1 MNHFKKIASVLETH
15 SLDAVLLTCE
25 ANRFY
30 ASGFHSFGTDGVAV
44 VTRNRNYYFTDSRYT
59 EAAARHVRDAEIRQT
74 DREHPYSALI
84 NEVIEKEHITRMG
97 YEDEYMT
104 AADFRR
110 FSEKLHCELVPATE
124 LLWTLRAVKDQAEL
138 ECMIQA
144 QRIAEKAL
152 ADILGEIRPGVTEKE
167 IAALL
172 LYKMLHYGAEDKS
185 FDPIVVSGPNGS
197 LPHGVPSEKP
207 IQAGE
212 FVTMDFGCKFGGY
225 CSDMTRTVAVGHVT
239 EEMETVY
246 NTVLKAQ
253 LAGIAAAKADVTG
266 AAVDGAA
273 RQVIADAG
281 YGPYFGHSFGHSVGV
296 EIHENPNA
304 TPSNSKPLPAGVV
317 ISAEPGIYLPGKLGV
332 RIEDVIVI
340 TEQGCQDITLAPKE
354 LLIL

>member
-84 NEVIEKEHITRMG
+84 NEVTEKEHITRMG

>member
-1 MNHFKKIASVLETH
+1 MNHFKKIAGVLEAH
-15 SLDAVLLTCE
+15 GLDAVLLTCE

-30 ASGFHSFGTDGVAV
+30 ASGFHSSGTDGVAI
-44 VTRNRNYYFTDSRYT
+44 VTRNRSYYFTDSRYT
-59 EAAARHVRDAEIRQT
+59 EAAARYVQGAEIRQT

-104 AADFRR
+104 AADFHR

-212 FVTMDFGCKFGGY
+212 FVTMDFGANVDGY
-225 CSDMTRTVAVGHVT
+225 CTDMTRTVAVGHVSD
-239 EEMETVY
+239 EQKKVY
-246 NTVLKAQ
+246 DTVLKAQ
-253 LAGIAAAKADVTG
+253 LACCGFAKAG
-266 AAVDGAA
+266 YKGCEVDKVA
-273 RQVIADAG
+273 RDIIYGAG
-281 YGPYFGHSFGHSVGV
+281 YEGCFGHGLGHAVGI
-296 EIHENPNA
+296 EIHENPRYSP
-304 TPSNSKPLPAGVV
+304 TCSDIIQSGMVMT
-317 ISAEPGIYLPGKLGV
+317 IEPGIYLPGKFGV
-332 RIEDVIVI
+332 RIEDTTFVRPDGCEIV
-340 TEQGCQDITLAPKE
+340 GKSPKE
-354 LLIL
+354 LIVL

>member
-1 MNHFKKIASVLETH
+1 MKQRTDK
-15 SLDAVLLTCE
+15 LLAAMPGGFE
-25 ANRFY
+25 AALVSTDVNRFY
-30 ASGFHSFGTDGVAV
+30 FLGFDSGDAGTVLILPDK
-44 VTRNRNYYFTDSRYT
+44 TYFIIDSRYIEIA
-59 EAAARHVRDAEIRQT
+59 EATVKEAEVILEGKALEQVRDILAAHGVKHLYLENKAT
-74 DREHPYSALI
+74 LAYADRVRAALPGV
-84 NEVIEKEHITRMG
+84 EVDTGAVLSDAIDAI
-97 YEDEYMT
+97 
-104 AADFRR
+104 
-110 FSEKLHCELVPATE
+110 
-124 LLWTLRAVKDQAEL
+124 RAVKSEEEFDA
-138 ECMIQA
+138 IRRA
-144 QRIAEKAL
+144 QVITDACFEHM
-152 ADILGEIRPGVTEKE
+152 LGYIKPGVRE
-167 IAALL
+167 IDAALEMEVFM
-172 LYKMLHYGAEDKS
+172 KSHGAGKLA
-185 FDPIVVSGPNGS
+185 FDTIFVSGAKTS
-197 LPHGVPSEKP
+197 LPHGVPGDKRIE
-207 IQAGE
+207 AGD
-212 FVTMDFGCKFGGY
+212 FVTMDFGCIYDGY

-253 LAGIAAAKADVTG
+253 LAGIAAAKAGVTG

-304 TPSNSKPLPAGVV
+304 TPSNSKPLPAGAV

>member
-1 MNHFKKIASVLETH
+1 MNHFKKIAGVLEAH
-15 SLDAVLLTCE
+15 GLDAVLLTCE

-30 ASGFHSFGTDGVAV
+30 ASGFHSSGTDGVAI
-44 VTRNRNYYFTDSRYT
+44 VTRNRSYYFTDSRYT
-59 EAAARHVRDAEIRQT
+59 EAAARYVQGAEIRQT

-124 LLWTLRAVKDQAEL
+124 LLWTLRAVKD
-138 ECMIQA
+138 
-144 QRIAEKAL
+144 
-152 ADILGEIRPGVTEKE
+152 
-167 IAALL
+167 
-172 LYKMLHYGAEDKS
+172 EDKS

-253 LAGIAAAKADVTG
+253 LAGIAAAKAGVTG

-304 TPSNSKPLPAGVV
+304 TPSNSKPLPAGAV